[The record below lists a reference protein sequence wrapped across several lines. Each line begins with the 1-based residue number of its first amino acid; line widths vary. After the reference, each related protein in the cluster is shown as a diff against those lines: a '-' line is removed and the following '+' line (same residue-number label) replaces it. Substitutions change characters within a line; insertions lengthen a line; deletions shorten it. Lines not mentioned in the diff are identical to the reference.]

1 MSAEPSKQ
9 ELEETELWLETE
21 VQSVEGEEDLELTFR
36 QLGVNFAQDPY
47 EGTMVARGV
56 IRGERLA

>member
-21 VQSVEGEEDLELTFR
+21 VQSVEEEDLELTFR

>member
-9 ELEETELWLETE
+9 ELEETELWLEAE
-21 VQSVEGEEDLELTFR
+21 VQSVEEEDLELTFR